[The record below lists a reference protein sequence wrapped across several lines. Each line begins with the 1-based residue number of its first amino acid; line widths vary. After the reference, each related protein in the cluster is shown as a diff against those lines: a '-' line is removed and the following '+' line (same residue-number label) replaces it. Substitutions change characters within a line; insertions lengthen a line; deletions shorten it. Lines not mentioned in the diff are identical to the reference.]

1 MQAIREALWEVEDLS
16 GQLDLFGWEDVA
28 YQELDDFTCQ

>member
-16 GQLDLFGWEDVA
+16 GLDLFDWEDVA